1 MMDVAL
7 LDQLTVQNLERMSTA
22 MDDPETQGIAA
33 ELIGRLRSE
42 TPAPRFRVVRA
53 PTRPPMPPDED
64 EDAAEA
70 VSDPGATVI
79 PLAQRRRTS

>member
-1 MMDVAL
+1 MMDAAL

-22 MDDPETQGIAA
+22 MDDPETQGVAA

-42 TPAPRFRVVRA
+42 TPAPRFHVVRA

-64 EDAAEA
+64 EEA
-70 VSDPGATVI
+70 VRDPGATVI